1 MFVADLYTGYL
12 FLVDLL
18 NSLLGDCS
26 IRMTALLE
34 YLDLALAAPSWISCY
49 NPPGF
54 KSDSSIPLK
63 SLSKMITP
71 SVQRFSKHYPK
82 RFI

>member
-12 FLVDLL
+12 FLADLL
-18 NSLLGDCS
+18 NSLQGDCS

-49 NPPGF
+49 GF
-54 KSDSSIPLK
+54 KSDSSTPLK
-63 SLSKMITP
+63 RLSKMITP
-71 SVQRFSKHYPK
+71 SIQRFSKHSH
-82 RFI
+82 